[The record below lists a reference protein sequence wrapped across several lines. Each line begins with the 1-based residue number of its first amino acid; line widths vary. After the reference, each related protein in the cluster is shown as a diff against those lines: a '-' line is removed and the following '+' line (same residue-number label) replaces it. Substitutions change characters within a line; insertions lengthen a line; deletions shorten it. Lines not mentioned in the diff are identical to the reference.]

1 MKITLYQIIPELDND
16 HLMFREFQFIQ
27 TASGNRVPAEIYE
40 AVYQGELDIQTLE
53 DAFYIFNMEHP
64 EGYKGRSM
72 SVSDVVEIFDS
83 EIGYRFYFCD
93 TIGFKPI
100 AFDREKAV
108 PVRYG
113 KDQEMKEMTLN
124 YKGRDSWSR
133 PVYEANGRLYVD
145 VDPRKDW
152 KPNICTKYNNEF
164 DGEPDEP
171 ISEDTRITFVPGR
184 DTWD

>member
-16 HLMFREFQFIQ
+16 HLMFRELQFIQ

-40 AVYQGELDIQTLE
+40 AVYQGELDIRTLE

-64 EGYKGRSM
+64 DGYKGRSM

-83 EIGYRFYFCD
+83 EAGYRFYFCD

-113 KDQEMKEMTLN
+113 MD
-124 YKGRDSWSR
+124 
-133 PVYEANGRLYVD
+133 
-145 VDPRKDW
+145 
-152 KPNICTKYNNEF
+152 
-164 DGEPDEP
+164 
-171 ISEDTRITFVPGR
+171 
-184 DTWD
+184 